1 MLVSIVGRVGAL
13 KVLFVCSG
21 NVYRSPLAEALL
33 RKIRPDWVVDSAGIR
48 LVIPIA
54 EEVKEFL
61 KEENAEKF
69 LKTAPESLSSKRLM
83 DYDVIVAMEDIHK
96 EYVLSLCP
104 KCKDKIVVWNI
115 PDPYLMNK
123 EAMWKIFKQIKK
135 KALELANSNKYP

>member
-1 MLVSIVGRVGAL
+1 MLVFAVRRTHAM

-33 RKIRPDWVVDSAGIR
+33 RKFRPNWVVDSAGIR

-61 KEENAEKF
+61 REEKAEKF
-69 LKTAPESLSSKRLM
+69 LKTSPEPLSGKRLM

-104 KCKDKIVVWNI
+104 QCRNKVVVWNI
-115 PDPYLMNK
+115 PDPYLMEK
-123 EAMWKIFKQIKK
+123 EAMWKIFEQIKK
-135 KALELANSNKYP
+135 KVMELANQN

>member
-1 MLVSIVGRVGAL
+1 M

-69 LKTAPESLSSKRLM
+69 LKNTPEPLSSKRLM
-83 DYDVIVAMEDIHK
+83 DYDVIVAMEDMHK

-104 KCKDKIVVWNI
+104 QCKDKIVVWNI
-115 PDPYLMNK
+115 PDPYVREK
-123 EAMWKIFKQIKK
+123 DAMWKIFKQIKK
-135 KALELANSNKYP
+135 KVLELADQQ

>member
-1 MLVSIVGRVGAL
+1 M

-33 RKIRPDWVVDSAGIR
+33 RKFRPDWVVDSAGIR

-61 KEENAEKF
+61 REENAEKF
-69 LKTAPESLSSKRLM
+69 LKNTPEQLSGKRLM
-83 DYDVIVAMEDIHK
+83 DYDVIVAMEDMHK

-104 KCKDKIVVWNI
+104 QCKDKIVVWNI
-115 PDPYLMNK
+115 PDPYIMEK
-123 EAMWKIFKQIKK
+123 DTMWKIFKQIKK
-135 KALELANSNKYP
+135 KVLELADQQ

>member
-1 MLVSIVGRVGAL
+1 L

-69 LKTAPESLSSKRLM
+69 LKNTPEPLSSKRLM
-83 DYDVIVAMEDIHK
+83 DYDVIVAMEDMHK

-104 KCKDKIVVWNI
+104 QCKDKIVVWNI
-115 PDPYLMNK
+115 PDPYVREK
-123 EAMWKIFKQIKK
+123 DAMWKIFKQIKK
-135 KALELANSNKYP
+135 KVLELADQQ

>member
-1 MLVSIVGRVGAL
+1 M

-33 RKIRPDWVVDSAGIR
+33 RKIRPDWGVDSAGIR

-69 LKTAPESLSSKRLM
+69 LKNTPEPLSSKRLM
-83 DYDVIVAMEDIHK
+83 DYDVIVAMEDMHK

-104 KCKDKIVVWNI
+104 QCKDKIVVWNI
-115 PDPYLMNK
+115 PDPYIREK
-123 EAMWKIFKQIKK
+123 DAMWKIFKQIKK
-135 KALELANSNKYP
+135 KVLELADQQ

>member
-1 MLVSIVGRVGAL
+1 MSTSIVGRASAL

-33 RKIRPDWVVDSAGIR
+33 RKIRPNWVVDSAGMRI
-48 LVIPIA
+48 VIPIA

-69 LKTAPESLSSKRLM
+69 LKNNPETLSGKRLM
-83 DYDVIVAMEDIHK
+83 DYDVIVAMESVHK

-104 KCKDKIVVWNI
+104 QCKDKIVVWNI
-115 PDPYLMNK
+115 PDPYLMDK

-135 KALELANSNKYP
+135 KVMELANQQ